1 MGRAFLGKSSVLRGI
16 GRVPK
21 IYEPGNVV
29 CSQSA
34 APGAAARGLFHL
46 QAPFPLEQPFP
57 PLEELR
63 EPRGTL
69 GRAAGAVLAAGSCS
83 APGPAGGS
91 LSFHLVLHF
100 ENSVLH
106 SWGEQGQA
114 HGAFPGIG
122 AGTLGVCDSRDMH
135 GTLEPAPE
143 LSVRVPCARP
153 CVTLVAPRAELAS
166 RGVWDAAQPQPRVSA
181 PRIGVTFRGNSIEL
195 CLGITESH
203 GRGGKRPYTHPT
215 TGRDTSPCARVL
227 QAPPAWPWHCQRSH
241 SCSEQSCFKIWP
253 TSGDFKVNKS
263 VA

>member
-153 CVTLVAPRAELAS
+153 CVTLVAPLGQSWHPEEFGMRPSLSPGCQHQGLGSHLGVTASSFALGSQNPTGGVGRDPTPILPRAE
-166 RGVWDAAQPQPRVSA
+166 
-181 PRIGVTFRGNSIEL
+181 T
-195 CLGITESH
+195 
-203 GRGGKRPYTHPT
+203 
-215 TGRDTSPCARVL
+215 
-227 QAPPAWPWHCQRSH
+227 PPPVPG
-241 SCSEQSCFKIWP
+241 CFKP
-253 TSGDFKVNKS
+253 LQPGLGTAREATAARSSPALRFGQLQVTLR
-263 VA
+263 